1 MTESDASKG
10 RTSPPAHESPDRL
23 TILEVP
29 QKLRC
34 SKAHVCNVVNG
45 KVRNA
50 PRLPAIR
57 MGRRILI
64 RRETLELWKRASE
77 QGTEIDAMIPPSE
90 KSAVDAWKEEFH
102 A

>member
-1 MTESDASKG
+1 
-10 RTSPPAHESPDRL
+10 
-23 TILEVP
+23 
-29 QKLRC
+29 
-34 SKAHVCNVVNG
+34 
-45 KVRNA
+45 
-50 PRLPAIR
+50 

>member
-1 MTESDASKG
+1 MTLRPQLDRSNQSVKG
-10 RTSPPAHESPDRL
+10 LPEIL
-23 TILEVP
+23 TIPEVA
-29 QKLRC
+29 QTLRC

-45 KVRNA
+45 KVKNT

-57 MGRRILI
+57 LGRRILI

-77 QGTEIDAMIPPSE
+77 QGTEIDAMMPGSG